1 MQMLLHI
8 NYESYP
14 IATAAYTLYRINYT
28 LTMKTLLRNF
38 ILVSKETKMKYNYI
52 RTIDIIYKSIYIL
65 SH

>member
-1 MQMLLHI
+1 MPLHI
-8 NYESYP
+8 NYESHP

-28 LTMKTLLRNF
+28 LTMETLLRNF

-52 RTIDIIYKSIYIL
+52 RTIDSVYKSIYIF